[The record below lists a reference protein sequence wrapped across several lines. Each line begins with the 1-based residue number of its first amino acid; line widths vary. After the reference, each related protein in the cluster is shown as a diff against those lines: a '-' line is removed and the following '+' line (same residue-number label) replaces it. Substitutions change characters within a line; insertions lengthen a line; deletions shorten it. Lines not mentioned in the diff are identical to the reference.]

1 MLSGAS
7 DAMWNNV
14 VLATTVM
21 GRGRDPWAVF
31 RTGIGYPMQILL
43 VEDHDLLGMAIKV
56 ALEEDGYN
64 VCWCQDGE
72 AAVAAL
78 TQSRFDVALLDLGL
92 PVLSGEEILRQIRR
106 QSTYT
111 PVIILTAREHPRHRV
126 AGLDAGADDFLVK
139 PVDLA
144 ELAARIRAQIRRQ
157 EGRLSDIVSIRGVDI
172 DLGGRVVHRDDQPVY
187 LTAKEFKLLAL
198 LSRRA
203 GRFVSKADLANELYD
218 DGEEYDS
225 NTIEV
230 AISAIRRKLGS
241 DFVITAR
248 GLGYTV
254 PK

>member
-1 MLSGAS
+1 
-7 DAMWNNV
+7 
-14 VLATTVM
+14 
-21 GRGRDPWAVF
+21 
-31 RTGIGYPMQILL
+31 MQILL
-43 VEDHDLLGMAIKV
+43 VEDHDVLGMAMKT
-56 ALEEDGYN
+56 ALEQDGYN
-64 VCWCQDGE
+64 VWGGRDGE

-92 PVLSGEEILRQIRR
+92 PVLSGEEILRLIRR
-106 QSTYT
+106 QSVYT
-111 PVIILTAREHPRHRV
+111 PVIIVTAREHPRHRV
-126 AGLDAGADDFLVK
+126 AGLDAGADDFVVK

-157 EGRLSDIVSIRGVDI
+157 EGRPSDILCIRDVDI
-172 DLGGRVVHRDDQPVY
+172 DLGGRVVRRDDQPVH
-187 LTAKEFKLLAL
+187 LTAKEFKLVAL
-198 LSRRA
+198 LARRA
-203 GRFVSKADLANELYD
+203 GRFVSKPDLANELYD
-218 DGEEYDS
+218 DGGEYDS